1 MRRSVDL
8 NDPVQLEIL
17 WKRLV
22 NIAEEAWVA
31 LWRTSFSTIM
41 AEAQDFGCEIMD
53 ARGESLAHS
62 PKSMPV
68 FNLTLPSAVAGMLE
82 KFPLASLRPG
92 DVLITN
98 DPWLCAGH
106 LYDVAVVTPVFR
118 DGACIALAGAV
129 GHVSDIGGTKE
140 RLTTREVYEEGIQ
153 IPPMKFYRE
162 GELNED
168 LVAMIRANVRRA
180 DMVLGDLHALV
191 SSNAVAARRIRA
203 FVDEY
208 RLDSLTALA
217 DAIQDQSERAM
228 RTAVRAVPDGHYQ
241 YRLVA
246 DGIGEAIPLSV
257 KVEVKADEIFVDFD
271 GAPKQLAQGALNCT
285 YTFTAAETVYALKSM
300 LMPDV
305 PANSGCYRPF
315 HIKAPKGSVLNCEHP
330 APVGVRHVLGYYVSP
345 LVIGALAPAMP
356 AAARAATGF
365 PTNLSIYGRDLDGK
379 VYNDHAM
386 NGGGGGAWSSHNGIS
401 AMLFPT
407 SAATVSVEMME
418 LRTPIIFEAKELIPD
433 SGGAGTYRGGLGQ
446 RLRVRKLRADNLR
459 TLVAVQPEGRFHAAP
474 GLFGGRPGGRC
485 RVAHVDAHGELR
497 PVPASG
503 AVPIHHPDEEVW
515 IELTGGAGYGE
526 PTARSREALERDLE
540 NGYITREG
548 ALRDYGYA
556 AAEVETPV
564 AVPDLARANR

>member
-1 MRRSVDL
+1 VKRAVDL
-8 NDPVQLEIL
+8 HDPVQLEIL

-22 NIAEEAWVA
+22 NISEEAWVA

-68 FNLTLPSAVAGMLE
+68 FNLTLPTAVAGMLAR
-82 KFPLASLRPG
+82 FPLDSLEPG

-106 LYDVAVVTPVFR
+106 LYDVAVVTPVFHS
-118 DGACIALAGAV
+118 GQCIALAGAV

-140 RLTTREVYEEGIQ
+140 RLTTREVYEEGLQ
-153 IPPMKFYRE
+153 IPPMKLYRA
-162 GELNED
+162 GNINED
-168 LVAMIRANVRRA
+168 LVDLVRANVRRA
-180 DMVLGDLHALV
+180 DMVLGDVHALV
-191 SSNAVAARRIRA
+191 SSNAVAARRLRT
-203 FVDEY
+203 FVAEY
-208 RLDSLTALA
+208 ALESLTDLA
-217 DAIQDQSERAM
+217 DAIQNQSERAM
-228 RTAVRAVPDGHYQ
+228 REAIRAVPNGRYA

-246 DGIGEAIPLSV
+246 DGVGEAIPLSV
-257 KVEVKADEIFVDFD
+257 AVTVEDEEIHVDFE
-271 GAPKQLAQGALNCT
+271 GAPKQLVQGALNCT

-300 LMPDV
+300 LMPEV

-315 HIKAPKGSVLNCEHP
+315 HIAAPEGSVLNCQYP

-356 AAARAATGF
+356 NAARAATGF
-365 PTNLSIYGRDLDGK
+365 PTNLSIYGREVDGN

-386 NGGGGGAWSSHNGIS
+386 NGGGGGAWSASDGVS

-418 LRTPIIFEAKELIPD
+418 LRTPIVFEAKELVAD
-433 SGGAGTYRGGLGQ
+433 SGGAGTFRGGLGQ
-446 RLRVRKLRADNLR
+446 RLRVRKLRADGQR
-459 TLVAVQPEGRFHAAP
+459 TLVAIQPEGRLHAAP

-485 RVAHVDAHGELR
+485 RVAHIDARGDTR
-497 PVPASG
+497 QVPASG
-503 AVPIHHPDEEVW
+503 AVPLHDPREEVQ
-515 IELTGGAGYGE
+515 IELTGGAGYGD
-526 PTARSREALERDLE
+526 PAHRDRASLERDVA
-540 NGYITREG
+540 NGYVTAQG
-548 ALRDYGYA
+548 AARDYGVQVGSRGEA
-556 AAEVETPV
+556 DVTRE
-564 AVPDLARANR
+564 RAGTGT

>member
-1 MRRSVDL
+1 MKRSVDL
-8 NDPVQLEIL
+8 RDPVQLEIL

-68 FNLTLPSAVAGMLE
+68 FNLTLPSAVAGMLHR
-82 KFPLASLRPG
+82 FPLESLEPG
-92 DVLITN
+92 DVLVTN

-106 LYDVAVVTPVFR
+106 LYDVAVVTPVFHQ
-118 DGACIALAGAV
+118 DQCIALAGAV

-140 RLTTREVYEEGIQ
+140 RLTTREVYEEGLQ
-153 IPPMKFYRE
+153 IPPMKLYRR

-168 LVAMIRANVRRA
+168 LTDLIRANVRRA

-203 FVDEY
+203 FVNEY
-208 RLDSLTALA
+208 ELDSLTSLA
-217 DAIQDQSERAM
+217 DAIQDHSEAAM
-228 RTAVRAVPDGHYQ
+228 RAAVGAVPNGQYH

-246 DGIGEAIPLSV
+246 DGVGEAIPLRV
-257 KVEVKADEIFVDFD
+257 MVQVEDDEIFVDFE
-271 GAPKQLAQGALNCT
+271 GAPRQLAQGALNCT

-315 HIKAPKGSVLNCEHP
+315 RISAPKGSVLNCDYP

-356 AAARAATGF
+356 HAARAATGF
-365 PTNLSIYGRDLDGK
+365 PTNLSIYGRDVDGV

-386 NGGGGGAWSSHNGIS
+386 NGGGGGAWVSHDGIS

-418 LRTPIIFEAKELIPD
+418 LRTPIVFESKELIAD
-433 SGGAGTYRGGLGQ
+433 SGGAGAFRGGLGQ
-446 RLRVRKLRADNLR
+446 RLRVRKLRADGLR

-485 RVAHVDAHGELR
+485 RVAYVDANGESH

-503 AVPIHHPDEEVW
+503 AVPLHDPNEEVW
-515 IELTGGAGYGE
+515 IELTGGAGYGD
-526 PTARSREALERDLE
+526 ARTRDSASLLKDIE
-540 NGYITREG
+540 NEYVTVEG
-548 ALRDYGYA
+548 ARRDYGA
-556 AAEVETPV
+556 TVNGSAEDGRELLSRT
-564 AVPDLARANR
+564 R

>member
-1 MRRSVDL
+1 MKRSVDL
-8 NDPVQLEIL
+8 QDPIQLEIL

-68 FNLTLPSAVAGMLE
+68 FNLTLPTAVAGLLE
-82 KFPLASLRPG
+82 RFPLATLQPG

-106 LYDVAVVTPVFR
+106 LYDVAVVTPVFH
-118 DGACIALAGAV
+118 DDACIALAGAV

-140 RLTTREVYEEGIQ
+140 RLTTREVYEEGLQ
-153 IPPMKFYRE
+153 IPPMKLYRA
-162 GELNED
+162 GAINED
-168 LVAMIRANVRRA
+168 LVDLIRANVRRA

-191 SSNAVAARRIRA
+191 SSNAVAARRLRT
-203 FVDEY
+203 FVSEY
-208 RLDSLTALA
+208 SLDSLIDLA
-217 DAIQDQSERAM
+217 DAIQTQSERAM
-228 RTAVRAVPDGHYQ
+228 RAAIREVPNGTYEN
-241 YRLVA
+241 RLVA
-246 DGIGEAIPLSV
+246 DGVGEAIPLHVSV
-257 KVEVKADEIFVDFD
+257 TVEDEVIDVDFA
-271 GAPKQLAQGALNCT
+271 GVPKQLAQGALNCT
-285 YTFTAAETVYALKSM
+285 YTFTAAEVVYSLKSM

-315 HIKAPKGSVLNCEHP
+315 RISAPEGSVLNCDHP

-356 AAARAATGF
+356 EAARAATGF
-365 PTNLSIYGRDLDGK
+365 PTNLSIYGRNRDGT

-386 NGGGGGAWSSHNGIS
+386 NGGGGGAWSRSDGVS

-418 LRTPIIFEAKELIPD
+418 LRTPIVFEAKELVPD
-433 SGGAGTYRGGLGQ
+433 SGGAGTFRGGLGQ
-446 RLRVRKLRADNLR
+446 RLRVRKLRADGQR

-474 GLFGGRPGGRC
+474 GLFGGMPGGRC
-485 RVAHVDAHGELR
+485 RVAHIDAKGDR
-497 PVPASG
+497 CQVPASG
-503 AVPIHHPDEEVW
+503 AVPLYEPHEEVQ
-515 IELTGGAGYGE
+515 IELTGGAGFGN
-526 PTARSREALERDLE
+526 PAKRDHASLLRDIE
-540 NGYITREG
+540 NGYVTPEG
-548 ALRDYGYA
+548 AARDYGFTRAGGEDEVDREKA
-556 AAEVETPV
+556 ALP
-564 AVPDLARANR
+564 LA